1 MNKWY
6 LLEAIDRRGIENG
19 TETITSAEFL
29 YL

>member
-6 LLEAIDRRGIENG
+6 LLEAIDKREKENG